1 MKKIKRKDESEER
14 YSRLVKY
21 LTDYIYTVRIENGK
35 AAETYHGPGCFSVTG
50 YTSEDYEADPE
61 LWYRMVYEE
70 DKPAVLEQ
78 ARQALAGMN
87 VKPLEHRI
95 IHSDGTIRWVKNS
108 IVHSKDEN
116 GNLLY
121 YDGLI
126 NDITELKKAEE
137 QNAIKQRQLIQADK
151 MVALGTMVS
160 GIAHEIN
167 NPNNFILL
175 NAQFLQ
181 QVSKDIQPILNE
193 YFDTHGDFVVGGMPY
208 SSAKDKLYQAMK
220 SIVDGA
226 MRIQKITRSLTD
238 FARSDSGEM
247 SHLININAVIE
258 NAVLIAGNIIRN
270 STNHFEVN
278 YKKDIPKIK
287 GNPQQLEQVLI
298 NIINNACQSLTN
310 KEQKISIN
318 IEYKTDAEFMSI
330 EVKDCGSGIDEE
342 NLKYIFDPF
351 FTTKRNSGGTG
362 LGLYISYNIIKSHGG
377 DLQLKSE
384 KGKGTVCT
392 VTLPVNKN
400 KEE

>member
-1 MKKIKRKDESEER
+1 MKKTKHKDAGEER
-14 YSRLVKY
+14 YERLIKF
-21 LTDYIYTVRIENGK
+21 LTDYIYTVKVENGK
-35 AAETYHGPGCFSVTG
+35 AVETYHGPGCFAVTG
-50 YTSEDYEADPE
+50 YTSEDYEADTE

-78 ARQALAGMN
+78 ARKALAGIN

-95 IHSDGTIRWVKNS
+95 IHRNGSIRWVKNS
-108 IVHSKDEN
+108 IVHSKDEK

-126 NDITELKKAEE
+126 SDITELKEAEE
-137 QNAIKQRQLIQADK
+137 ENTLKQKQLIQADK

-181 QVSKDIQPILNE
+181 QVSRDIQPILTE
-193 YFDTHGDFVVGGMPY
+193 YFNTHGDFVVSGMPY
-208 SSAKDKLYQAMK
+208 SNARDKITQSLN
-220 SIVDGA
+220 SIVDGTL
-226 MRIQKITRSLTD
+226 RIQKITRSLTN
-238 FARSDSGEM
+238 FARADSGEM
-247 SHLININAVIE
+247 NYDIKVKSVVE
-258 NAVLIAGNIIRN
+258 NAVLIAGNIIKN
-270 STNHFEVN
+270 STNHFSFTYQKN
-278 YKKDIPKIK
+278 IPTVK

-298 NIINNACQSLTN
+298 NLINNACQSLTD
-310 KEQKISIN
+310 KDQKVCVN
-318 IEYKTDAEFMSI
+318 IDYRPETEKIII
-330 EVKDCGSGIDEE
+330 EVKDGGSGINEE

-377 DLQLKSE
+377 DLMLKSE
-384 KGKGTVCT
+384 KGKGTLCT
-392 VTLPVNKN
+392 IILPANKN
-400 KEE
+400 SEV